1 MDETD
6 EAAAKYARPPLTTY
20 LMQALD
26 LIRFQFPDLAALP
39 ASDLAAIA
47 THRFIEMA
55 SLIGNTAKCFKMVN
69 TMKSVAG
76 IQEVACLIDFVTDKV
91 QVLQSLGHIT
101 QLKDL
106 FVPRSA
112 HTVPSLQTHIVSTP
126 YPVAKNRCGRP
137 GHQGRQG
144 ALVLVD
150 AVPGTECIVVTIAFE
165 APPDYIPGQH
175 VVLLHYGEEETLYF
189 FASISEIDL
198 TTKSIQ
204 LVLRMGEWPP
214 IVPLLPTLPIG
225 TPLHIDGGHG
235 DMLLPP
241 VEDLGN
247 ITDVVL
253 IAAGTGI
260 AAHRCIIKHLLS
272 LTGWDFTIHLMY
284 SWNIKKYRTVLYH
297 DEFMDLANKGHI
309 RYTALWTGVTQSEQ
323 QQLGKSF
330 GSNIQI
336 CFERVS
342 EQILRKVITK
352 PKTTLAMVCGMPLMV
367 GQVLIQLQRV
377 GVTSEQVKR
386 ETYGIK
392 HPSTCLEE
400 KLLAFNGVS
409 LKANKLPNMRLPS
422 QTAISSVRTVR
433 AHISGVGCRLAGEI
447 KSPPSLWSALMSHQC
462 MITAAGPRRWNRACK
477 DAKLDSPLPGAF
489 IDVSEQINAKSWTE
503 EASLTPLL
511 DVHLRVLLNV
521 VNEALSD
528 AGHPSETCKYQR
540 VGVYTAVE
548 ASRMTVP
555 MQTWQISLAIGQT
568 LLVDGPHSNTDAA
581 CASGYLAACSAMEA
595 IQNGDCSRA
604 IVAGAALSL
613 SAEPMASML
622 IQGIFSRTGHVV
634 PLDQGADGTVIGEG
648 CAALVL
654 DVDAQNSYGSVR
666 GWGKSRNFT
675 SMIPGV
681 IDDTK
686 MQRTATNAL
695 VAAQLK
701 PADVDFVHLHAT
713 GNRNGDVPELE
724 NVSEVLTEGR
734 SPGTPLVLLGHKGAF
749 GHTEPTSG
757 VIAMIVTALA
767 LNNRFVPGHPAV
779 AHPVKVVQNS
789 PLLDLP
795 FGENRMLSSH
805 RSLSA
810 SINANSGS
818 GDYAHLVVSQVMD
831 TRCVDHKMQI
841 QHGIK
846 SDLSILSIVST
857 SALSLKGSFDSS
869 DQESSEFALSLVG
882 QPAENVQRRITTLV
896 QHHIYDL
903 LGKDVPASAPLMQSG
918 ITSHLALKLYSALQ
932 HDLQGAVDLPA
943 TLIFDYPTAA
953 GIGQMAEELMQ
964 NVATPRSSMCV
975 QQIAAE

>member
-55 SLIGNTAKCFKMVN
+55 SLIGNTAKCLKMVN
-69 TMKSVAG
+69 TMNSVAA

-137 GHQGRQG
+137 GHQGRLG

-272 LTGWDFTIHLMY
+272 LTGWDFTVHLMY
-284 SWNIKKYRTVLYH
+284 SWNVKKYRTVLYH

-422 QTAISSVRTVR
+422 QTAVSSVRTVG

-477 DAKLDSPLPGAF
+477 DAKLGSPLPGAF
-489 IDVSEQINAKSWTE
+489 IDVSEQLNAKSWT
-503 EASLTPLL
+503 
-511 DVHLRVLLNV
+511 
-521 VNEALSD
+521 
-528 AGHPSETCKYQR
+528 Q
-540 VGVYTAVE
+540 E
-548 ASRMTVP
+548 ASRTP
-555 MQTWQISLAIGQT
+555 SLG
-568 LLVDGPHSNTDAA
+568 
-581 CASGYLAACSAMEA
+581 
-595 IQNGDCSRA
+595 
-604 IVAGAALSL
+604 
-613 SAEPMASML
+613 
-622 IQGIFSRTGHVV
+622 
-634 PLDQGADGTVIGEG
+634 
-648 CAALVL
+648 
-654 DVDAQNSYGSVR
+654 
-666 GWGKSRNFT
+666 
-675 SMIPGV
+675 
-681 IDDTK
+681 
-686 MQRTATNAL
+686 
-695 VAAQLK
+695 
-701 PADVDFVHLHAT
+701 
-713 GNRNGDVPELE
+713 
-724 NVSEVLTEGR
+724 
-734 SPGTPLVLLGHKGAF
+734 
-749 GHTEPTSG
+749 
-757 VIAMIVTALA
+757 
-767 LNNRFVPGHPAV
+767 
-779 AHPVKVVQNS
+779 
-789 PLLDLP
+789 
-795 FGENRMLSSH
+795 
-805 RSLSA
+805 
-810 SINANSGS
+810 
-818 GDYAHLVVSQVMD
+818 
-831 TRCVDHKMQI
+831 
-841 QHGIK
+841 
-846 SDLSILSIVST
+846 
-857 SALSLKGSFDSS
+857 
-869 DQESSEFALSLVG
+869 
-882 QPAENVQRRITTLV
+882 
-896 QHHIYDL
+896 
-903 LGKDVPASAPLMQSG
+903 
-918 ITSHLALKLYSALQ
+918 
-932 HDLQGAVDLPA
+932 
-943 TLIFDYPTAA
+943 
-953 GIGQMAEELMQ
+953 
-964 NVATPRSSMCV
+964 
-975 QQIAAE
+975 